1 MMLRHHHGDW
11 ITGDLQEFR
20 DGDERAAP
28 SASTAFTEAGA
39 DGCKVGIET
48 LLHVPLT
55 STRSRVAL
63 RARHVTIFIAW
74 LRHYH
79 KTG

>member
-1 MMLRHHHGDW
+1 MLRNHHGDW
-11 ITGDLQEFR
+11 IPGDLQEFK

-39 DGCKVGIET
+39 DSCKVAIEA
-48 LLHVPLT
+48 LRRVAPT

-63 RARHVTIFIAW
+63 RARYVTIFIAW
-74 LRHYH
+74 LHH
-79 KTG
+79 HHGTG